1 MRCAGHH
8 RLPPARRCIDQL
20 LRGHGQGAIHRP
32 TAGPRRTDEALS
44 QFDGIH
50 GAKMA
55 SEPVTAEKLDS
66 AAHLNMIDRSGI
78 GYDSIDVDAAT
89 ARGIAVGNTP
99 GVNHHAV
106 A

>member
-1 MRCAGHH
+1 
-8 RLPPARRCIDQL
+8 
-20 LRGHGQGAIHRP
+20 
-32 TAGPRRTDEALS
+32 
-44 QFDGIH
+44 
-50 GAKMA
+50 MA
-55 SEPVTAEKLDS
+55 SGPVTAEKLDS
-66 AAHLNMIDRSGI
+66 AAHLNMIARSGI